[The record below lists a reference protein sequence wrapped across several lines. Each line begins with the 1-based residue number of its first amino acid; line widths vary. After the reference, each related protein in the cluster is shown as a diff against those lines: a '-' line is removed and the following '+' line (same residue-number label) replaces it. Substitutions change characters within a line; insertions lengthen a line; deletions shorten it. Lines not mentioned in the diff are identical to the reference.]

1 MNLFQKNPNLAATS
15 SFLLPSAENTAA
27 KNKVLSNTMQ
37 LLSYTL
43 VFGGLMSW
51 LSAYSGAGFGSA
63 LVCSIGALALVWFVL
78 PKVKND
84 NKGILVAFGISGLLG
99 YSIGPLLSHYLSLPN
114 GAELVL
120 QALTGTGVSFFAISF
135 YAKTTKKDF
144 SFLNG
149 IIFFAMVGV
158 IVLSLVNI
166 FLIESSFMGLA
177 ISFVVVLLMGAYMLS
192 QMSSIINGGET
203 NYIVATV
210 GLYLALH
217 NMFVS
222 LLHILGA
229 FTGDD

>member
-1 MNLFQKNPNLAATS
+1 MSTFST
-15 SFLLPSAENTAA
+15 TAA
-27 KNKVLSNTMQ
+27 IGNIKVKNKVLSDTMK

-43 VFGGLMSW
+43 VFGGLASW
-51 LSAYSGAGFGSA
+51 FSIAMGAGFGSA
-63 LVCSIGALALVWFVL
+63 MVSSIAAIAVIWFVL
-78 PKVKND
+78 PKTQNI
-84 NKGILVAFGISGLLG
+84 NKGIVTAFAIAGLLG
-99 YSIGPLLSHYLSLPN
+99 YSIGPMLTYYLSMAN
-114 GAELVL
+114 GAELVF

-135 YAKTTKKDF
+135 YAQNTKKDF

-149 IIFFAMVGV
+149 MIFFAMIGI
-158 IVLSLVNI
+158 IVLSLIN
-166 FLIESSFMGLA
+166 FFFIESSAFSLFM
-177 ISFVVVLLMGAYMLS
+177 SFAVVLLMGAYMLS

-229 FTGDD
+229 FSGDD

>member
-1 MNLFQKNPNLAATS
+1 MNTFSTT
-15 SFLLPSAENTAA
+15 TAIGNIKV
-27 KNKVLSNTMQ
+27 KNKVLSDTMK

-43 VFGGLMSW
+43 VFGGLASW
-51 LSAYSGAGFGSA
+51 FSIAMGAGFGSA
-63 LVCSIGALALVWFVL
+63 MVSSIAAIAVIWFVL
-78 PKVKND
+78 PKTQNS
-84 NKGILVAFGISGLLG
+84 NKGIVTAFAIAGLLG
-99 YSIGPLLSHYLSLPN
+99 YSIGPMLTYYLSMAN
-114 GAELVL
+114 GAELVF

-135 YAKTTKKDF
+135 YAQNTKKDF

-149 IIFFAMVGV
+149 MIFFAMIGI
-158 IVLSLVNI
+158 IVLSLIN
-166 FLIESSFMGLA
+166 FFFIESSAFSLFM
-177 ISFVVVLLMGAYMLS
+177 SFAVVLLMGAYMLS

-229 FTGDD
+229 FSGDD